1 MYPPIVD
8 YLKDKSVLLVGFG
21 REGQSSY
28 QYIRSHLPE
37 KKLTIADKNPLSVD
51 DPLVTLICGDNYLDT
66 VNQYDVVLKSPGIS
80 FKTVE
85 IEPGTEVTCQVD
97 LFLRFAPCRKVG
109 VTGSKGKTT
118 TSTLTYEMLKAANK
132 DCRLIGNIGVPVFSS
147 LEGLTKDT
155 IAVIEM

>member
-66 VNQYDVVLKSPGIS
+66 INQYDVVLKSPGIS

-132 DCRLIGNIGVPVFSS
+132 DCRLIGNIGVPVF
-147 LEGLTKDT
+147 
-155 IAVIEM
+155 

>member
-66 VNQYDVVLKSPGIS
+66 VNQYDVVLNSPGIS
-80 FKTVE
+80 DKAVE
-85 IEPGTEVTCQVD
+85 IEPATEVTCQVD
-97 LFLRFAPCRKVG
+97 LL
-109 VTGSKGKTT
+109 
-118 TSTLTYEMLKAANK
+118 
-132 DCRLIGNIGVPVFSS
+132 
-147 LEGLTKDT
+147 
-155 IAVIEM
+155 

>member
-37 KKLTIADKNPLSVD
+37 KKLAIADKNALSID

-66 VNQYDVVLKSPGIS
+66 INHMTSCSKAPAFRLKQSKSNP
-80 FKTVE
+80 
-85 IEPGTEVTCQVD
+85 
-97 LFLRFAPCRKVG
+97 ARK
-109 VTGSKGKTT
+109 
-118 TSTLTYEMLKAANK
+118 
-132 DCRLIGNIGVPVFSS
+132 
-147 LEGLTKDT
+147 
-155 IAVIEM
+155 